1 VRTWFA
7 LAMLALLPVA
17 AGCGGHSSDAAQRK
31 AVTAYIERVDAVEQ
45 QLRYPLL
52 KIERTYQ
59 AFSAHPGTLKKYAPQ
74 FATAE
79 ATLHTLQTRLQ
90 LIDPPP
96 DARRLRTLLVGLI
109 GAQAGLAHELTL
121 LVNFLPAYSTAL
133 QPLGSADVQLKKSL
147 AAVAVAPPKPVKP
160 AELKAAQAAYRQA
173 VTAAAAGQAAAINT
187 YLLEVAKVLAG
198 LRGLRPPPAMA
209 PAYRTQVA
217 TLGRVRATGT
227 ALVVALERKQY
238 ARVAALDRSFQ
249 QAASAST
256 SLAAQRAQIAAV
268 KAYNARVQ
276 AVGSLALRVDGER
289 ARLQKKLG

>member
-1 VRTWFA
+1 VRVWFA
-7 LAMLALLPVA
+7 PAMLALLLVA
-17 AGCGGHSSDAAQRK
+17 AGCGGHSSNALQRK
-31 AVTAYIERVDAVEQ
+31 AVTAYIERVDTVEQ

-52 KIERTYQ
+52 KIERTYR
-59 AFSAHPGTLKKYAPQ
+59 AFSSHPGTLKKYAPQ

-96 DARRLRTLLVGLI
+96 DAQRLRTLLVGLV
-109 GAQAGLAHELTL
+109 GAQEGLAHELTL
-121 LVNFLPAYSTAL
+121 LVNFLPAFSAALRPLATAD
-133 QPLGSADVQLKKSL
+133 SQLKKSL
-147 AAVAVAPPKPVKP
+147 AAVAVPKPKPVKRTQ
-160 AELKAAQAAYRQA
+160 LKAAQAAYKRA
-173 VTAAAAGQAAAINT
+173 VAAAAAGQAAAINT
-187 YLLEVAKVLAG
+187 YMVEVAKVRAG
-198 LRGLRPPPAMA
+198 LHGLRPPPAMA
-209 PAYRTQVA
+209 PAYRTQAA
-217 TLGRVRATGT
+217 TLARVRATGT
-227 ALVVALERKQY
+227 ALVAALERKQY